1 MDSSKVLE
9 ILEVLTSINKKV
21 KRASKFSPPFKCKN
35 KSQSAMKVMFHI
47 MNGPPMTLKELSS
60 LVGLANSTVCGIID
74 ELEKEGYVKRIQDNE
89 DRRRVIIIPT
99 EKAELEKRNIEN
111 KFKEFLVHVLK
122 DISDE
127 DFEIIINGLKKL
139 DEIIKK

>member
-99 EKAELEKRNIEN
+99 EKAELEKEILKINLRN
-111 KFKEFLVHVLK
+111 F
-122 DISDE
+122 
-127 DFEIIINGLKKL
+127 
-139 DEIIKK
+139 